1 MPRENR
7 ATRYRNI
14 RNAEYDLLTALM
26 TDEALKE
33 RYHVILRAGVPKGDS
48 VALERANKALQNVS
62 VILNGMRENRVKNL
76 PDWHIDSEAE
86 S

>member
-1 MPRENR
+1 MPREAPR
-7 ATRYRNI
+7 MRYRNI
-14 RNAEYDLLTALM
+14 RHAEYDLLTALM

-33 RYHVILRAGVPKGDS
+33 RYHAILRAGVPKGDS
-48 VALERANKALQNVS
+48 VALERANRALQNLSGVF
-62 VILNGMRENRVKNL
+62 NGMRENRVKNL

>member
-14 RNAEYDLLTALM
+14 RHAEYELLTVLM
-26 TDEALKE
+26 TDEVLKE
-33 RYHVILRAGVPKGDS
+33 RYHALLRTGVPTGDRI
-48 VALERANKALQNVS
+48 ALDRANKALENLS
-62 VILNGMRENRVKNL
+62 AIWNGMRANRVKNL

>member
-1 MPRENR
+1 MPRR
-7 ATRYRNI
+7 SLAPRYRNI
-14 RNAEYDLLTALM
+14 RHAEYDLLTALM

-33 RYHVILRAGVPKGDS
+33 RYHAILRAGVPTGDL
-48 VALERANKALQNVS
+48 VALDRANKALANLS
-62 VILNGMRENRVKNL
+62 AIFNGMRGNRVKNL

>member
-1 MPRENR
+1 
-7 ATRYRNI
+7 
-14 RNAEYDLLTALM
+14 M

-33 RYHVILRAGVPKGDS
+33 RYHAILRAGVPKGDS
-48 VALERANKALQNVS
+48 VALDRANKALQNIS
-62 VILNGMRENRVKNL
+62 VILNGMRANRVKNL